1 MHIVIRFLLLGFLLF
16 LIFLFATS
24 CSSDGQKPVEERSV
38 ESLYNEG
45 YQKIQAENYADAAKM
60 FDEVERQHPYS
71 SWAAKA
77 QLMAAYAYYENE
89 KYDDAIMALD
99 RFIQLHPGN
108 KDAAYAYY
116 LRAQCYYLQISDVY
130 RDQKMTLLAKDALA
144 EVFRRFPASPYARD
158 ARIKYDLTVDHLA
171 GKEMAVGRYYLNR
184 EMYLAALNR
193 FQVVIMQ
200 YQTTT
205 HVEEALYRLVETYTA
220 LGLKKE
226 AMRAAAVLGH
236 NYPASEWYDMAYKI
250 AELDAEKLAEL
261 KKQEAENS
269 WFGWE
274 IF

>member
-1 MHIVIRFLLLGFLLF
+1 
-16 LIFLFATS
+16 
-24 CSSDGQKPVEERSV
+24 
-38 ESLYNEG
+38 
-45 YQKIQAENYADAAKM
+45 
-60 FDEVERQHPYS
+60 
-71 SWAAKA
+71 
-77 QLMAAYAYYENE
+77 
-89 KYDDAIMALD
+89 MALD

-144 EVFRRFPASPYARD
+144 EVFRRFPTSPYARD

-205 HVEEALYRLVETYTA
+205 HIEEALYRLVETYTA

-226 AMRAAAVLGH
+226 AVRAGAI
-236 NYPASEWYDMAYKI
+236 SF
-250 AELDAEKLAEL
+250 
-261 KKQEAENS
+261 S
-269 WFGWE
+269 
-274 IF
+274 

>member
-1 MHIVIRFLLLGFLLF
+1 
-16 LIFLFATS
+16 
-24 CSSDGQKPVEERSV
+24 
-38 ESLYNEG
+38 
-45 YQKIQAENYADAAKM
+45 
-60 FDEVERQHPYS
+60 
-71 SWAAKA
+71 
-77 QLMAAYAYYENE
+77 
-89 KYDDAIMALD
+89 
-99 RFIQLHPGN
+99 
-108 KDAAYAYY
+108 
-116 LRAQCYYLQISDVY
+116 
-130 RDQKMTLLAKDALA
+130 
-144 EVFRRFPASPYARD
+144 
-158 ARIKYDLTVDHLA
+158 VDHLA